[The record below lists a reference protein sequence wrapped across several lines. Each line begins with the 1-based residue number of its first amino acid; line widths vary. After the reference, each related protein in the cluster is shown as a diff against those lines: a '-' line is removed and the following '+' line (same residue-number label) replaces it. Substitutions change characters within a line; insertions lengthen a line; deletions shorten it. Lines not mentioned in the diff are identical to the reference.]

1 MLHRKLALFAL
12 AAIGA
17 AAWWVVGAIAQPA
30 GEVGGKP
37 FVRPPVD
44 EGRRISPALIIG
56 LGEAFDGPIQLVA
69 FGWKAP
75 ADEAGGR
82 HQYCVWIESP
92 PLRTPNFGACRNPQ
106 GRLGNGQITIDD
118 MTQQVR
124 PKSQQYTEVGGALA
138 PDVDSVLVT
147 YKSPAGNGTVPSTV
161 GQVKGTLRLRLKQRA
176 PFGFYVARIPG
187 LVKFQDIR
195 VTALDAK
202 GEPLAS
208 V

>member
-1 MLHRKLALFAL
+1 MAAL
-12 AAIGA
+12 AGICATWCA
-17 AAWWVVGAIAQPA
+17 VGAIAQPV

-56 LGEAFDGPIQLVA
+56 VGEAFDGPLQLVA

-75 ADEAGGR
+75 VDEAGGR

-92 PLRTPNFGACRNPQ
+92 PDKTPNFGACRNPQ
-106 GRLGNGQITIDD
+106 HRPGNGHITIDD
-118 MTQQVR
+118 MNQLVW
-124 PKSQQYTEVGGALA
+124 PKSQRYTEVGGALA
-138 PDVDSVLVT
+138 PDVAEVRVT
-147 YKSPAGNGTVPSTV
+147 YKSPEGIRTVPSTV
-161 GQVKGTLRLRLKQRA
+161 AQVRGTLRRKLKQRA

-195 VTALDAK
+195 VTALDAR

-208 V
+208 A